1 MNSLTSAA
9 DLLRGLPRG
18 VRKAIYTVLALL
30 GAALAVCVGIGV
42 EDIGPVTV
50 ERLLQV
56 YAYLSP
62 VMGAVAV
69 ANVAP
74 GATDSDPAGFTTFD
88 EDADLSSFEPVG
100 DESDVFAEA
109 ID

>member
-1 MNSLTSAA
+1 MNPLSSTAEM
-9 DLLRGLPRG
+9 LRGLPRG
-18 VRKAIYTVLALL
+18 VRKAIYSVLALA
-30 GAALAVCVGIGV
+30 GAALAACVAVGIK
-42 EDIGPVTV
+42 DLGPVTV
-50 ERLLQV
+50 DRLLQV

-62 VMGAVAV
+62 LMGAVAV

-74 GATDSDPAGFTTFD
+74 GDGDPAMFSDFD

-100 DESDVFAEA
+100 DEREVFAEA

>member
-1 MNSLTSAA
+1 MNPLTSAA

-18 VRKAIYTVLALL
+18 VRKAIYSVLALV

-42 EDIGPVTV
+42 KDLGPLTV
-50 ERLLQV
+50 ERALQV

-62 VMGAVAV
+62 LMGAVAV

-74 GATDSDPAGFTTFD
+74 SDGDAAMLGDFD
-88 EDADLSSFEPVG
+88 EDVDLSSFEPVG

-109 ID
+109 HD

>member
-1 MNSLTSAA
+1 MNPLSSAA
-9 DLLRGLPRG
+9 DLLRDLPRG
-18 VRKAIYTVLALL
+18 VRKAIYTVLALV
-30 GAALAVCVGIGV
+30 GAALAVCVAIGIKDV
-42 EDIGPVTV
+42 GPVTV
-50 ERLLQV
+50 DRLLQV

-62 VMGAVAV
+62 FMGAVAV

-74 GATDSDPAGFTTFD
+74 GTGDSSPAGFADFD

-109 ID
+109 LS